1 MYTLPT
7 TTHRM
12 LWLCLPT
19 VEQAH
24 VHCKLEYLIQLES
37 EKNQRMERKKMK
49 SRKNINQLHKN
60 SLN

>member
-1 MYTLPT
+1 MNDSPYNMDVCT
-7 TTHRM
+7 
-12 LWLCLPT
+12 CVPT
-19 VEQAH
+19 VVHVH

-37 EKNQRMERKKMK
+37 EKNQEGMKWKKMK